1 MAVLR
6 TIDPHSHLDLWC
18 HFKSRSSQPTLCYTT
33 MYILHIAKALFCFA
47 YGLLA
52 DHISSILTLM
62 LTTSFVD
69 GSP

>member
-6 TIDPHSHLDLWC
+6 TIDPHSHLGPWC
-18 HFKSRSSQPTLCYTT
+18 YFKSWSSRLTLCYTT
-33 MYILHIAKALFCFA
+33 TYILHLAKTFFYSA

-52 DHISSILTLM
+52 GHISYVLNLM

-69 GSP
+69 GSH